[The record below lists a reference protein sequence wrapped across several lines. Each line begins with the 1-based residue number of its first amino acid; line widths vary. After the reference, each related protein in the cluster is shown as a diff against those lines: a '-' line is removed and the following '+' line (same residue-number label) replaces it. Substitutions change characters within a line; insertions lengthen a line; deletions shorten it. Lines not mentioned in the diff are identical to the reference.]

1 MASGL
6 YVTPFENNLE
16 QTANY
21 TIDFSSV
28 TADRFKCMLTT
39 ASWTPNYSTHSIK
52 SDVTNEVSGA
62 GYSAGGESLTSITF
76 ATSGGTITWDAA
88 DVEWTSSTIAGAA
101 FAVIYDDDLTN
112 KPLICAIDFGGAF
125 STTSGTFKI
134 TWNASGIF
142 TLDLT
147 P

>member
-6 YVTPFENNLE
+6 FCLPMEYNLE
-16 QTANY
+16 QETNFL
-21 TIDFSSV
+21 IDFNSV

-39 ASWTPNYSTHSIK
+39 ASWTPLYSTHSIK
-52 SDVTNEVSGA
+52 SDVTNEVSGT

-88 DVEWTSSTIAGAA
+88 DVEWTGSTITSARY
-101 FAVIYDDDLTN
+101 AVVYDDDLTD
-112 KPLICAIDFGGAF
+112 KPLICAIDFAGDF
-125 STTSGTFKI
+125 STVAGTFKI
-134 TWNASGIF
+134 TWNPSGIF